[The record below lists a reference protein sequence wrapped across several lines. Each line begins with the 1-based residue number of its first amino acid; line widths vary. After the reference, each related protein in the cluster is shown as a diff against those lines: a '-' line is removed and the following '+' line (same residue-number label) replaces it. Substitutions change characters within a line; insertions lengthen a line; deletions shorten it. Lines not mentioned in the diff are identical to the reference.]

1 MILHEIFRLVSRF
14 RRYISSRKV
23 DFLWNSAWKLGK
35 TRVNL
40 FGRKLAK
47 TNLYCFKLKKW
58 DHWVC
63 GQCSIEHGRVYD
75 GNLATQSH
83 LSIHRFT
90 FLCSSQ
96 IQPSTGSHSSAPV
109 RSSHPQIHI
118 PLLQSAP
125 AIHRF
130 TFLCSSQIQ
139 SAPAIHR
146 FTFLCSSQLQSAWVT
161 RDEWHFL
168 FM

>member
-63 GQCSIEHGRVYD
+63 GQCSKEHGTVYD

-96 IQPSTGSHSSAPV
+96 LQSAWV
-109 RSSHPQIHI
+109 SSSHPQIHI

-125 AIHRF
+125 V
-130 TFLCSSQIQ
+130 S
-139 SAPAIHR
+139 
-146 FTFLCSSQLQSAWVT
+146 SSQLQSAQVQYWRWMPFSVYVSNT
-161 RDEWHFL
+161 VVNCA
-168 FM
+168 M